1 MRFRFIALCWFFA
14 TSCAPVACAR
24 DMFVMLSG
32 GVSPFDNNYSQ
43 YLQARAV
50 ATYFEQNYPVDSIRI
65 FFGAGNVEGKEPVFG
80 DVCRTTREN
89 GFTVESWTAGPL
101 RHNLPATREVILRV
115 LREEI
120 LPAIADGGTLFLF
133 VGDHGS
139 QTRDRKSE
147 SAIDLWEFERDPDAD
162 HGWRSRT
169 DATLSVSE
177 LRRTLAAGIGKGRV
191 VFCMTQCHP
200 GGFHYLAVPREMT
213 PNPAWFIRAPIWLRP
228 QSRTN
233 FLSVAGFTATDELSP
248 AAGCVSDPDPDSW
261 VGYERFVAEN
271 LLGLD
276 LFTLK
281 PTGKALPSFAQA
293 HITATLAD
301 NTIDKPRTTSD
312 EYLERWANLVE
323 TRLADEPN
331 LTGNIKNLVA
341 AYQNAV
347 DGATHKISNPAF
359 LERQSLFRRF
369 TEKMCEQNPSA
380 KNLLLN
386 GRRMELEA
394 AIGFDNRPDESREFI
409 PRNRLQTNSV
419 PRERPRG
426 GRFGESRRLWNE
438 TVRPAWKLA
447 LEANQVTN
455 VPPRALEF
463 EKYLLSLEDRGSNY
477 FSGGANGLREQ
488 VFWQSGYSD
497 PQTLQPAKAKAVAR
511 WGASRRR
518 EILGWT
524 KTTDDPDVRAAGE
537 KISQARRMR
546 SPPPPAG
553 QSNSSRP
560 TLDKETAAERALFY
574 RRVLAAWE
582 FLLAANER
590 PALARLR
597 ELIELERTPL
607 PLPARK

>member
-1 MRFRFIALCWFFA
+1 
-14 TSCAPVACAR
+14 
-24 DMFVMLSG
+24 MFVMLSG

-50 ATYFEQNYPVDSIRI
+50 ATFFEQNYPADSIRI
-65 FFGAGNVEGKEPVFG
+65 FFGAGNVEGRKPVFG

-89 GFTVESWTAGPL
+89 GLTVESWTAGSL
-101 RHNLPATREVILRV
+101 RRNLPATREIILRV

-139 QTRDRKSE
+139 LTRDRKSE
-147 SAIDLWEFERDPDAD
+147 SAIDLWELERDPDAD

-169 DATLSVSE
+169 DTTLSVSD

-213 PNPAWFIRAPIWLRP
+213 PNPAWFIRAPIWLQP

-248 AAGCVSDPDPDSW
+248 AAGCVSDPDPESW
-261 VGYERFVAEN
+261 VGYERFIAEN

-281 PTGKALPSFAQA
+281 PSGKALPSFAQA
-293 HITATLAD
+293 HIAATLAD
-301 NTIDKPRTTSD
+301 NTIDKPRSTSD
-312 EYLERWANLVE
+312 EYLERWANLIE
-323 TRLADEPN
+323 TRLANEPN
-331 LTGNIKNLVA
+331 LTGNIKKLVA

-347 DGATHKISNPAF
+347 DGAAHKISNPAF
-359 LERQSLFRRF
+359 LERQSVFRRF

-380 KNLLLN
+380 KDLLLN
-386 GRRMELEA
+386 GTRKELETA
-394 AIGFDNRPDESREFI
+394 AGLDDVAETREFI

-463 EKYLLSLEDRGSNY
+463 EKYLLSLEDKGSNY
-477 FSGGANGLREQ
+477 FSGGASGLREQ

-518 EILGWT
+518 EILGWA
-524 KTTDDPDVRAAGE
+524 KTTDDLDVRAAGE

-546 SPPPPAG
+546 SPPQPDR
-553 QSNSSRP
+553 QSNFSELI
-560 TLDKETAAERALFY
+560 LDKETAAERALFY

-607 PLPARK
+607 PRHRPEGTQHE